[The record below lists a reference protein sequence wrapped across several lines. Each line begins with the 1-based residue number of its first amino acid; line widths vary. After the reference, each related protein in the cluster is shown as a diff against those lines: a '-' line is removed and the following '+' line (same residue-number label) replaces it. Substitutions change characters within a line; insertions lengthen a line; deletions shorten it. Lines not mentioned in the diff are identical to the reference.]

1 MIKHRQAVVAFADD
15 TTWIAKSKKQMEQT
29 IKIAEDFF
37 KLNDIQINGKKSKL
51 ITVNASVDTENRK
64 VKLGN
69 EWVIAE
75 QKSKTTRFLG
85 IWLGNKL
92 CESQIKTRAIELVRS
107 TAKILSTK
115 KMTGAQVAYVNN
127 MCVVPKLTYMFQTSK
142 LSKRALDVIQSP
154 IIGLA
159 KHKLGIAKTV
169 SNSVIIYRS
178 LGNCN
183 AL

>member
-37 KLNDIQINGKKSKL
+37 KLNDIQVNGKKSKL

-75 QKSKTTRFLG
+75 QKKK
-85 IWLGNKL
+85 NN
-92 CESQIKTRAIELVRS
+92 
-107 TAKILSTK
+107 KILRNLARK
-115 KMTGAQVAYVNN
+115 
-127 MCVVPKLTYMFQTSK
+127 QT
-142 LSKRALDVIQSP
+142 L
-154 IIGLA
+154 
-159 KHKLGIAKTV
+159 
-169 SNSVIIYRS
+169 
-178 LGNCN
+178 
-183 AL
+183 